1 MSIENLDK
9 IFNPRSIA
17 VIGASDMP
25 TSVGYTVFHNLIGSG
40 FSGVVY
46 PVNPK
51 RESVQGIQAHK
62 NVASLPHAPDLAV
75 ICTAAPTVP
84 GIIRTLGEAGTRGV
98 VVISAGFREI
108 GPEGRELERQVVEEQ
123 RKFDGMRII
132 GPNCL
137 GIIVPGISLN
147 ASFAATTPL
156 AGHVG
161 FISQSGALCTS
172 VLDWAMEGSIG
183 FSYFIS
189 VGNMLDVT
197 MGDLIDYLGS
207 ATNTKSII
215 LYIESVSESREFMSA
230 ARAFAR
236 TKPIVAYKAGRFAES
251 AQAAASHT
259 GALAGVDAV
268 YDAAFQR
275 AGIVRI
281 TECDDMFDCAEL
293 LARHQLPDGDR
304 LAIVTN
310 AGGPG
315 VMTTDALL
323 ACDGN
328 LASLSKETFDK
339 LNDVLPPFWS
349 HGNPVD
355 VLGDAPPERFADAM
369 KAVVRDQGVDAVLV
383 ILTPQSMTDATA
395 TARAVAD
402 VAATTDKPVLAA
414 WMGGVMVSEGAQ
426 LLGTAGIPCYTT
438 PEKAVR
444 AFMHLV
450 SHARNLEVLH
460 ETPRDISMEFGLD
473 RKRLRSVFD
482 TILAEGNEIL
492 SENASKAFLEAY
504 EIPVT
509 KPSLARSADRAV
521 EAARQCGYPVVL
533 KIHSPQITHKTDV
546 DGVALNLGADRE
558 VRDAYNQMVKTA
570 GERCPDAEILGVT
583 VQKMVS
589 DPNGFELI
597 VGTKKDP
604 IFGAVIMVGTGG
616 TAAEVF
622 RDRALALPPLNESLA
637 RRMLTSLKSW
647 PLLQGYRGKPAANI
661 DRLIEILIRFSYLV
675 ADYPEIK
682 ELDVNP
688 LLVTPQDVVALDA
701 RVIIDRE
708 EPVGTVRPFSHLA
721 IRPYPEEYVT
731 SRELKD
737 GTKVILRPIK
747 PEDEPMWHE
756 LLATCSDETLQA
768 RSANLSVQVT
778 HELATRYCFID
789 YDREIAIVAEV
800 EEAGRRKLIGVGRLV
815 ADFEHQ
821 LARYTVL
828 VVDSWHG
835 HGLGGLLTDY
845 CLEVA
850 DRWGAKKV
858 VADTVEANKQMLAT
872 LCHRGFQ
879 VAQRQDEKVRL
890 ICTDLGKNPV
900 SSAAGVSE
908 PPPAV
913 PDSTPSEDDVATI
926 PDSRQTA
933 PEGPETG
940 ILEDRQDEKSAPDR
954 AEVLEVG

>member
-9 IFNPRSIA
+9 IFNPHRIA
-17 VIGASDMP
+17 VIGASDTP
-25 TSVGYTVFHNLIGSG
+25 SSVGYTVLHNLVGSG
-40 FSGVVY
+40 FGGVVY

-51 RESVQGIQAHK
+51 RESIQGIQAYK
-62 NVASLPHAPDLAV
+62 DVASLPHAPDLAV
-75 ICTAAPTVP
+75 ICTRAPTVP
-84 GIIRTLGEAGTRGV
+84 GIIKTLGEAGTRGV
-98 VVISAGFREI
+98 VIISAGFREI
-108 GPEGRELERQVVEEQ
+108 GQEGRDLEQQILDEQ

-147 ASFAATTPL
+147 ASFAATTPK

-172 VLDWAMEGSIG
+172 VLDWAMEGSVG

-207 ATNTKSII
+207 STDTKSII
-215 LYIESVSESREFMSA
+215 LYIESISESREFMSA
-230 ARAFAR
+230 ARAFSR
-236 TKPIVAYKAGRFAES
+236 TKPIVAYKAGRFTES

-268 YDAAFQR
+268 YEAAFQR

-281 TECDDMFDCAEL
+281 SECDDMFDCAEL

-323 ACDGN
+323 AHDGR
-328 LASLSKETFDK
+328 LATLSQETVDE

-349 HGNPVD
+349 RGNPVD
-355 VLGDAPPERFADAM
+355 VLGDAPAQRFADAM
-369 KAVVRDQGVDAVLV
+369 KVVVRDEGVDAVLV
-383 ILTPQSMTDATA
+383 ILTPQSMTDATG
-395 TARAVAD
+395 TARAVAK

-414 WMGGVMVSEGAQ
+414 WMGGVMVSEGMQ
-426 LLGTAGIPCYTT
+426 LLGTAGVPCYTT

-450 SHARNLEVLH
+450 SHARNLEVLN

-473 RKRLRSVFD
+473 RQRLRGVFD
-482 TILAEGNEIL
+482 TILTEGNEIL

-509 KPSLARSADRAV
+509 KPLLARSDEKAV
-521 EAARQCGYPVVL
+521 EVARQCGYPVVL

-546 DGVALNLGADRE
+546 DGVALNLNSDQE
-558 VRDAYNQMVKTA
+558 IRDAYRQMVKTA
-570 GERCPDAEILGVT
+570 AERCPDAEILGVT

-661 DRLIEILIRFSYLV
+661 DRLIEVLIRFSYLV

-688 LLVTPQDVVALDA
+688 LLVTPEDVVALDA

-708 EPVGTVRPFSHLA
+708 QAAGASLPFSHLA
-721 IRPYPEEYVT
+721 IRPYPEEFVAT
-731 SRELKD
+731 RELKD

-756 LLATCSDETLQA
+756 LLATCSDETLRS

-778 HELATRYCFID
+778 HEVAARYCFID
-789 YDREIAIVAEV
+789 YDREMAIVAEI
-800 EEAGRRKLIGVGRLV
+800 EEGGRRKLIGVGRLV

-835 HGLGGLLTDY
+835 HGLGGLLTDF

-850 DRWGAKKV
+850 DRWGAEKV
-858 VADTVEANKQMLAT
+858 VAETVEANQQTLTT
-872 LCHRGFQ
+872 LCNRGFE
-879 VAQRQDEKVRL
+879 VAGQDDGNVRLVCTNPGRQTPVSAPASVSQPTPPISDATRSEDAVAAVCDSRQDE
-890 ICTDLGKNPV
+890 N
-900 SSAAGVSE
+900 SALDE
-908 PPPAV
+908 Q
-913 PDSTPSEDDVATI
+913 EL
-926 PDSRQTA
+926 
-933 PEGPETG
+933 
-940 ILEDRQDEKSAPDR
+940 LEASH
-954 AEVLEVG
+954 

>member
-9 IFNPRSIA
+9 IFNPRRVA
-17 VIGASDMP
+17 VIGASDTP
-25 TSVGYTVFHNLIGSG
+25 SSVGYTVLNNLVGSG
-40 FSGVVY
+40 FGGVVY

-51 RESVQGIQAHK
+51 RESIQGIQAYK
-62 NVASLPHAPDLAV
+62 DVDSLPNAPDLAV
-75 ICTAAPTVP
+75 ICTRSQTVP
-84 GIIRTLGEAGTRGV
+84 GIVRTLGEAGTRGIV
-98 VVISAGFREI
+98 IISAGFREI
-108 GPEGRELERQVVEEQ
+108 GQEGRDLEQQILDEQ
-123 RKFDGMRII
+123 RKFEGMRII

-137 GIIVPGISLN
+137 GIIVPEIHLN
-147 ASFAATTPL
+147 ASFAATTPK

-172 VLDWAMEGSIG
+172 VLDWAMDGDVG

-197 MGDLIDYLGS
+197 TGDLIDYLGS
-207 ATNTKSII
+207 ADNTKSII
-215 LYIESVSESREFMSA
+215 LYMESIGESREFMSA

-236 TKPIVAYKAGRFAES
+236 SKPIVAYKAGRFAES
-251 AQAAASHT
+251 AEAAASHT

-268 YDAAFQR
+268 YEAAFQR
-275 AGIVRI
+275 SGIVRI
-281 TECDDMFDCAEL
+281 NECDDMFDCAEL

-315 VMTTDALL
+315 VMATDALL
-323 ACDGN
+323 GCDGK
-328 LASLSKETFDK
+328 LASLSEDTVDK
-339 LNDVLPPFWS
+339 LNEVLPPFWS

-355 VLGDAPPERFADAM
+355 VLGDAPPERYADAM
-369 KAVVRDQGVDAVLV
+369 KTVVCDEGVDAVLV
-383 ILTPQSMTDATA
+383 ILTPQAMTDATA
-395 TARAVAD
+395 TARAVAE

-414 WMGGVMVSEGAQ
+414 WMGGVMVNEGMQ
-426 LLGTAGIPCYTT
+426 LLSAAGIPSYTT
-438 PEKAVR
+438 PEKAIR

-450 SHARNLEVLH
+450 SHARNLEILH
-460 ETPRDISMEFGLD
+460 ETPQDLPLEFGLD

-509 KPSLARSADRAV
+509 KPLLARSANTAV
-521 EAARQCGYPVVL
+521 VLAGQCGYPVVL

-546 DGVALNLGADRE
+546 DGVALNINSDRA
-558 VRDAYNQMVKTA
+558 VREAYEKMVKTA
-570 GERCPDAEILGVT
+570 AERCPEAEIVGVT

-604 IFGAVIMVGTGG
+604 VFGAVIMVGAGG

-661 DRLIEILIRFSYLV
+661 DRLIEVLIRFSYLV

-688 LLVTPQDVVALDA
+688 LLVTPEDVVALDA
-701 RVIIDRE
+701 RVVIDRE
-708 EPVGTVRPFSHLA
+708 ETAGVSRPFSHLA
-721 IRPYPEEYVT
+721 IRPYPEEFVT
-731 SRELKD
+731 TRELKD
-737 GTKVILRPIK
+737 GTRVVLRPIK

-756 LLATCSDETLQA
+756 LLANCSDETLRA

-778 HELATRYCFID
+778 HEVATRYCFTD
-789 YDREIAIVAEV
+789 YDREIAIVAEI

-828 VVDSWHG
+828 VVDNRHG

-850 DRWGAKKV
+850 GRWGAKKV
-858 VADTVEANKQMLAT
+858 VAETAETNNRMLST
-872 LCHRGFQ
+872 LCNRGFEAVGQ
-879 VAQRQDEKVRL
+879 QGWTVQLA
-890 ICTDLGKNPV
+890 CTDLEGR
-900 SSAAGVSE
+900 SSESASVSE
-908 PPPAV
+908 SRTSA
-913 PDSTPSEDDVATI
+913 PDSVPSEDASAV
-926 PDSRQTA
+926 PS
-933 PEGPETG
+933 GS
-940 ILEDRQDEKSAPDR
+940 EDPQGEKSAPDTP
-954 AEVLEVG
+954 ELVESSQ

>member
-9 IFNPRSIA
+9 IFNPHRIA
-17 VIGASDMP
+17 VIGASDTP
-25 TSVGYTVFHNLIGSG
+25 TSVGYTVLQNLVGSG
-40 FSGVVY
+40 FGGVVY
-46 PVNPK
+46 PVNPN
-51 RESVQGIQAHK
+51 RESIQGIQAHK
-62 NVASLPHAPDLAV
+62 DVASLPHAPDLAV
-75 ICTAAPTVP
+75 ICTRAPTVP
-84 GIIRTLGEAGTRGV
+84 GIVRTLGAVGTRGIV
-98 VVISAGFREI
+98 IISAGFREI
-108 GPEGRELERQVVEEQ
+108 GQEGRDLEQQILAEQ
-123 RKFDGMRII
+123 RNFEGMRII

-137 GIIVPGISLN
+137 GIIVPEISLN
-147 ASFAATTPL
+147 ASFAASTPK

-172 VLDWAMEGSIG
+172 VLDWAMEGNIG

-197 MGDLIDYLGS
+197 IGDLIDYLGS
-207 ATNTKSII
+207 ATNTRSII
-215 LYIESVSESREFMSA
+215 LYIESISESREFMSA

-268 YDAAFQR
+268 YEAAFQR
-275 AGIVRI
+275 SGIVRI
-281 TECDDMFDCAEL
+281 AECDDMFDCAEL

-304 LAIVTN
+304 LAIITN

-323 ACDGN
+323 ARNGK
-328 LASLSKETFDK
+328 LASLSEQTTGR

-369 KAVVRDQGVDAVLV
+369 KVVVDDEGVDAVLL
-383 ILTPQSMTDATA
+383 ILTPQAMTDSTA
-395 TARAVAD
+395 TARAVAE
-402 VAATTDKPVLAA
+402 VAATTYKPVLAA
-414 WMGGVMVSEGAQ
+414 WMGGVMVSEGMQ
-426 LLGTAGIPCYTT
+426 LLSTAGIPSYAT

-460 ETPRDISMEFGLD
+460 ETPQDIPLEFGLD
-473 RKRLRSVFD
+473 RQRLRGVFD

-509 KPSLARSADRAV
+509 KPFLARSADRAV
-521 EAARQCGYPVVL
+521 EVARQCGYPVVL

-546 DGVALNLGADRE
+546 DGVVLDLSGDQE
-558 VRDAYNQMVKTA
+558 VRDAYRQMVRTA

-604 IFGAVIMVGTGG
+604 VFGAVIMVGTGG

-688 LLVTPQDVVALDA
+688 LLVTPEDVLALDA
-701 RVIIDRE
+701 RVVIDRE
-708 EPVGTVRPFSHLA
+708 LTAGTVQPFSHLA

-731 SRELKD
+731 ARELKD
-737 GTKVILRPIK
+737 GTQVVLRPIK

-756 LLATCSDETLQA
+756 LLATCSDETLRA
-768 RSANLSVQVT
+768 RSANLNVQVT
-778 HELATRYCFID
+778 HEVATRYCFID

-800 EEAGRRKLIGVGRLV
+800 EEGDRRKLIGVGRLV

-835 HGLGGLLTDY
+835 HGLGGLLTDH

-850 DRWGAKKV
+850 NRWGVKKV
-858 VADTVEANKQMLAT
+858 TAETVEENKQMLAT

-879 VAQRQDEKVRL
+879 VAQQNDANVRL
-890 ICTDLGKNPV
+890 VCTDLERRTPV
-900 SSAAGVSE
+900 STTARDPE
-908 PPPAV
+908 PTPAV
-913 PDSTPSEDDVATI
+913 PDSTTPEDAVAT
-926 PDSRQTA
+926 
-933 PEGPETG
+933 
-940 ILEDRQDEKSAPDR
+940 
-954 AEVLEVG
+954 V